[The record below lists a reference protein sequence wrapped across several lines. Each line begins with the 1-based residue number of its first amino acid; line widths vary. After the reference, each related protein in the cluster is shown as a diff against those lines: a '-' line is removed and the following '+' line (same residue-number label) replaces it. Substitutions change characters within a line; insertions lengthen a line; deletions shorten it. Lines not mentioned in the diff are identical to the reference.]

1 MNKIPSKIS
10 LDRLDNMIT
19 NFQNGPLK
27 KDSEVLMN
35 NPINMENNI
44 NDYNLDNLNNSQ
56 ISHFKN
62 LNFTYNENDILKLMQ
77 ESNSK
82 FINNNKLIENLI
94 QRKNEF
100 LLKEKNEIINKI
112 NNNNN
117 NSKILRNSNEIE
129 IEKKIEI
136 NLKLKEEIKLKCK
149 KLISLIEQKK
159 SLQNKCAQINQ
170 ESSSNLNEIK
180 FLFPKIKNN
189 ENKISLLLSKIS
201 DNNNEIS
208 YLEKKNKQIQELT
221 EQIKQINNDYIYYNR
236 ILNNDFQ
243 ESKGNIRVF
252 CRVRPPITNKENSNE
267 ICKFDFSENSITI
280 YGKIQKS
287 NIGKNEDIQN
297 KDYYKLD
304 RVFPMDSTQET
315 IFNEVSQLV
324 QSALDGF
331 NVCIFAYGQTGSGK
345 TYTMEG
351 EKDEK
356 RGIIPRSIEKIF
368 KFKEELKTLGWEYV
382 IKLKVIEIYCSDIRD
397 LLKSKDNIIK
407 DNNEITVKEIKN
419 INDWE
424 NYYVFANGNRA
435 VASTNCN
442 EHSSRSH
449 CVYQIELEG
458 KNTFK
463 GNVNIGTLNLVDLAG
478 SEKVNQSGVSGQRLK
493 ETISINKSLSALKG
507 VIGALINGNKNGF
520 IPYKDSILTWLL
532 RDYLGGD
539 SKTLMFVNISPMI
552 ANVQE
557 SNNSLKFAID
567 VNNCMLDSI

>member
-1 MNKIPSKIS
+1 MNKFPSKIS
-10 LDRLDNMIT
+10 IDRLDNMV
-19 NFQNGPLK
+19 NNYQNGPFKENSQIL
-27 KDSEVLMN
+27 SN
-35 NPINMENNI
+35 NPINSQKINSNFNI
-44 NDYNLDNLNNSQ
+44 NLNNSQ
-56 ISHFKN
+56 SHLKN
-62 LNFTYNENDILKLMQ
+62 LSYNYNEIEILKSQ
-77 ESNSK
+77 KESDLK
-82 FINNNKLIENLI
+82 FINNANLIENLN
-94 QRKNEF
+94 QRQNEF
-100 LLKEKNEIINKI
+100 LNNEKNKIINKI

-117 NSKILRNSNEIE
+117 NSKNQINLNEIE
-129 IEKKIEI
+129 INKKKEI
-136 NLKLKEEIKLKCK
+136 NFKLKEELKSKCNKIKLLIDQY
-149 KLISLIEQKK
+149 KL
-159 SLQNKCAQINQ
+159 LQNKLEQINQ
-170 ESSSNLNEIK
+170 ENSNNINEIK
-180 FLFPKIKNN
+180 NLFPKIQNKKNKN
-189 ENKISLLLSKIS
+189 SILSSKIS
-201 DNNNEIS
+201 ENNKEIS
-208 YLEKKNKQIQELT
+208 YLEKKNKQIQDLT
-221 EQIKQINNDYIYYNR
+221 NQIKQINNEYIYYNR

-252 CRVRPPITNKENSNE
+252 CRVRPPLTNKENSNE

-287 NIGKNEDIQN
+287 NVGKNEDIQN

-304 RVFPMDSTQET
+304 RVFPMNSTQEM

-351 EKDEK
+351 EKNEN

-407 DNNEITVKEIKN
+407 DNNETTVKEIKN

-424 NYYVFANGNRA
+424 NYYAFANGNRA

-507 VIGALINGNKNGF
+507 VIGALINENKNGF
-520 IPYKDSILTWLL
+520 IPYKDSILTWIL

-567 VNNCMLDSI
+567 VNNCMLDSN

>member
-27 KDSEVLMN
+27 KNSDVLMN

-62 LNFTYNENDILKLMQ
+62 FNFTYNENDILKLMQ

-287 NIGKNEDIQN
+287 NKM
-297 KDYYKLD
+297 L
-304 RVFPMDSTQET
+304 
-315 IFNEVSQLV
+315 
-324 QSALDGF
+324 
-331 NVCIFAYGQTGSGK
+331 
-345 TYTMEG
+345 
-351 EKDEK
+351 
-356 RGIIPRSIEKIF
+356 
-368 KFKEELKTLGWEYV
+368 
-382 IKLKVIEIYCSDIRD
+382 KLK
-397 LLKSKDNIIK
+397 II
-407 DNNEITVKEIKN
+407 
-419 INDWE
+419 
-424 NYYVFANGNRA
+424 
-435 VASTNCN
+435 
-442 EHSSRSH
+442 
-449 CVYQIELEG
+449 
-458 KNTFK
+458 
-463 GNVNIGTLNLVDLAG
+463 
-478 SEKVNQSGVSGQRLK
+478 
-493 ETISINKSLSALKG
+493 
-507 VIGALINGNKNGF
+507 F
-520 IPYKDSILTWLL
+520 I
-532 RDYLGGD
+532 
-539 SKTLMFVNISPMI
+539 
-552 ANVQE
+552 
-557 SNNSLKFAID
+557 
-567 VNNCMLDSI
+567 